1 MGKHRKLFTIF
12 LMIGL
17 SAIFLFLGFSN
28 NSIVRT
34 ETIQKIG
41 SFPSEDAAPASVFL
55 NGSLYM
61 DKDSAGNIYISNS
74 KEGNI
79 YCFDSDG
86 DYSSTIG
93 RKGQGPG
100 ELSYPTNIL
109 VTDELVIVQDIGNHK
124 MQIFNKAGKALASFK
139 LYKTYEN
146 IVLNKEKMI
155 IYAAPMLGNPK
166 ENLVDV
172 LDLDGKMLKSFGSP
186 IEYEHK
192 WATLNS
198 VRLALMDNGELILG
212 FALLPIIRRYSPEGR
227 LLAEHRIDYEPSVEK
242 GKENLAR
249 YRKSLAKRTNPAF
262 YMIINC
268 LRVERDRM
276 FLLSTSPGVT
286 VLGYDNAL
294 SLKKAYTGIIE
305 EDYFANDFIIK
316 EAGGQIFFYLLQVLP
331 ENIVN
336 IFGRK

>member
-1 MGKHRKLFTIF
+1 
-12 LMIGL
+12 MIIAL
-17 SAIFLFLGFSN
+17 ISIFLFLGFSN
-28 NSIVRT
+28 NRIVRT
-34 ETIQKIG
+34 EKIQEIG
-41 SFPSEDAAPASVFL
+41 SFPSEDAAPASVIL
-55 NGSLYM
+55 YRSLYM
-61 DKDSAGNIYISNS
+61 DKDQTGNIYISNF

-79 YCFDSDG
+79 YCFNSDG

-100 ELSYPTNIL
+100 ELLRPTNIL

-124 MQIFNKAGKALASFK
+124 MQIFNKSGKALASFK
-139 LYKTYEN
+139 LYKTYEDM
-146 IVLNKEKMI
+146 VLDKEKMI

-172 LDLDGKMLKSFGSP
+172 LNLDGKMLKSFGSP

-198 VRLALMDNGELILG
+198 AHLALMDNGELILG
-212 FALLPIIRRYSPEGR
+212 FAFLPIIRRYSPEGR

-286 VLGYDNAL
+286 VLEYDNAL
-294 SLKKAYTGIIE
+294 LLKKAYSGIIE
-305 EDYFANDFIIK
+305 ADYFANDFIVK
-316 EAGGQIFFYLLQVLP
+316 EAGGQILFYLLQVLP

-336 IFGRK
+336 IFGQK